1 MSRRSGLARVLRHF
15 AALATFG
22 AIGLTATHA
31 RAGDQSSGCGPAY
44 YVLKENTILSSSLRS
59 TTHGFLFP
67 TVTFG
72 MTSGTS
78 NCAKHSLVEE
88 KRERVYYLTANGDV
102 LRHDAAR
109 GEGEFLHGLFTTY
122 GCNPLFERHFGHV
135 LQEQF
140 DAVFLDATTP
150 SSVEAAASRAI
161 RADSVL
167 ADHCAAA

>member
-1 MSRRSGLARVLRHF
+1 MLRRLASFAVFAGLA
-15 AALATFG
+15 
-22 AIGLTATHA
+22 LTATHA
-31 RAGDQSSGCGPAY
+31 VAGDQSSGCGPGY
-44 YVLKENTILSSSLRS
+44 YLFKENTILSSSLRS

-78 NCAKHSLVEE
+78 NCAKHNLVDE
-88 KRERVYYLTANGDV
+88 KMERVHFLTANGDV

-109 GEGEFLHGLFTTY
+109 GDGAFLHGLFLTY

-135 LQEQF
+135 MQEQF
-140 DAVFLDATTP
+140 DAVFLGSDTP
-150 SSVEAAASRAI
+150 SNVEAAASRAI
-161 RADSVL
+161 RDDRVL